1 MTEVLIKNG
10 FVIDP
15 LNKID
20 CQKMDIA
27 IKDGKIVKSVNE
39 SKAKVIDAS
48 GLIVMPGGV
57 DIHTHIAGGE
67 VNTGRI
73 IRPED
78 HVKDVVR
85 KTAIT
90 RGGTGYSIPST
101 YVTGYRY
108 SQMGYTT
115 VMNPSMAPL
124 SAKHTHEELN
134 DIPMLDKATYP
145 LIGDWWFVLEN
156 LSKGKVEE
164 CARHV
169 AWMLETTKGYAI
181 KIVNPGGLESWG
193 FGRNVHSIDDQVPHF
208 CITPREIICGLA
220 KVNKLLNLPHT
231 IHLHTNN
238 LGLPGN
244 YTTTLDTMRAL
255 ESVPSD
261 GKPVCHITHLQFSSF
276 GGDGWGNMKSAAEEI
291 SSYINAHSHM
301 TFDMGQIIFTDTTTM
316 TADGPFEFT
325 LYQLS
330 GHKWVNSDVETETS
344 GGIIPFTYKK
354 NNAVNA
360 TQWSIGLELALLIK
374 DPWKMFMT
382 TDHPNA
388 GPFFEYPKILA
399 WLMSRKARMATL
411 EKCHKKAQKK
421 SLLPSIKR
429 ELSLYELAIVTR
441 AGQAKALG
449 LKNKGHLGVGADAD
463 VAIYNI
469 NPETTDIAK
478 KYKSARKAFKNAAY
492 TIKDGKILVKDGEIV
507 DTASGRT
514 MWLNVETCEPCRID
528 EAMKRKFREYWTV
541 EYDNYPVFD
550 HYLRVPEKLTVK
562 ASI

>member
-145 LIGDWWFVLEN
+145 LLGDWWFVLEN

-169 AWMLETTKGYAI
+169 AWMLETTK
-181 KIVNPGGLESWG
+181 VSP
-193 FGRNVHSIDDQVPHF
+193 
-208 CITPREIICGLA
+208 
-220 KVNKLLNLPHT
+220 
-231 IHLHTNN
+231 
-238 LGLPGN
+238 
-244 YTTTLDTMRAL
+244 
-255 ESVPSD
+255 
-261 GKPVCHITHLQFSSF
+261 
-276 GGDGWGNMKSAAEEI
+276 
-291 SSYINAHSHM
+291 
-301 TFDMGQIIFTDTTTM
+301 
-316 TADGPFEFT
+316 
-325 LYQLS
+325 
-330 GHKWVNSDVETETS
+330 
-344 GGIIPFTYKK
+344 
-354 NNAVNA
+354 
-360 TQWSIGLELALLIK
+360 
-374 DPWKMFMT
+374 
-382 TDHPNA
+382 
-388 GPFFEYPKILA
+388 
-399 WLMSRKARMATL
+399 
-411 EKCHKKAQKK
+411 
-421 SLLPSIKR
+421 
-429 ELSLYELAIVTR
+429 
-441 AGQAKALG
+441 
-449 LKNKGHLGVGADAD
+449 
-463 VAIYNI
+463 
-469 NPETTDIAK
+469 
-478 KYKSARKAFKNAAY
+478 
-492 TIKDGKILVKDGEIV
+492 
-507 DTASGRT
+507 
-514 MWLNVETCEPCRID
+514 
-528 EAMKRKFREYWTV
+528 
-541 EYDNYPVFD
+541 
-550 HYLRVPEKLTVK
+550 
-562 ASI
+562 